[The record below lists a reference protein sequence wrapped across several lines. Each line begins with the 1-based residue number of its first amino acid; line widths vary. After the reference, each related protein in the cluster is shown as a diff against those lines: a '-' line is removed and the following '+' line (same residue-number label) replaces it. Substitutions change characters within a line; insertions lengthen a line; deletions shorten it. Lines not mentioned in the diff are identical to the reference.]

1 MSRARDMANSTGR
14 ILQTQYYTNNS
25 NTSGTNNGWADVS
38 SGLRLNFTPKS
49 ANSKILVH
57 CSFNWLV
64 EGSHRQVVRMLK
76 DSSTQIGTDWHFSM
90 AITGWTTTNM
100 AFHWEDT
107 TAHTPGT
114 QLTYSFQTA
123 VSSQT
128 WYYNYNFAGANG
140 VSSFVI
146 QEVSL

>member
-1 MSRARDMANSTGR
+1 MSKARDMANSTGR

-25 NTSGTNNGWADVS
+25 NTSGTNTSYADVS

-49 ANSKILVH
+49 ANSKILVY
-57 CSFNWLV
+57 CSFNWLT
-64 EGSHRQVVRMLK
+64 EGSHRQLVRMLK
-76 DSSTQIGTDWHFSM
+76 DGSTQIGGEWSFSM
-90 AITGWTTTNM
+90 AITGWTTSNM

-107 TAHTPGT
+107 TPHVAGT

-123 VSSQT
+123 VSSQV
-128 WYYNYNFAGANG
+128 WYYNYSYGGGPG

-146 QEVSL
+146 QEVAL